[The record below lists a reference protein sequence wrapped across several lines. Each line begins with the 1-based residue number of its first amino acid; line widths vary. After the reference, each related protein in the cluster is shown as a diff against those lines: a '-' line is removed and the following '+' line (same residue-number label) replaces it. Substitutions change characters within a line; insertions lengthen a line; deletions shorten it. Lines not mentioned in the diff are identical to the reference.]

1 MSLNGVNSNYQA
13 YETNTVS
20 GSDKKVSTKEISKTT
35 AYSCLLYTSPSPRD
49 TR

>member
-20 GSDKKVSTKEISKTT
+20 GSDKKVSLKRFLRLQLIQV
-35 AYSCLLYTSPSPRD
+35 
-49 TR
+49 